1 MKLAE
6 ILDILFTARLPA
18 LTKDQLLALA
28 ATDAGKAF
36 GDDLRA
42 FAAGDRTRHDGLAAV
57 AFSLAPAVKTTLEKL
72 GYQFQIETLIKIAKV
87 EKDRLF
93 AALDAIQSETGSE
106 SGSTRRTAAIS
117 YLSTS
122 GLQRVAGQPATSKN
136 DTPAPYYS
144 FKVYGS
150 AAALCI
156 SEAQTRSNNQHTIQI
171 EGAGLIVSAVQK
183 TFDWQSK
190 IIVQLTVQEAYQ
202 VLALFENKL
211 RSIRFDGHGARHDK
225 SLQIEFQQ
233 SHYFVRLIQKGKPAL
248 ALPVRAVDALPI
260 VSLLYKQL
268 LRNDPHLGI
277 ADVRGMVDRMVAM
290 M

>member
-6 ILDILFTARLPA
+6 ILDILSTARLPA
-18 LTKDQLLALA
+18 LTKDQLLVLA

-42 FAAGDRTRHDGLAAV
+42 FAAGDRTRHDDLAAV
-57 AFSLAPAVKTTLEKL
+57 AFSLAPAVKATLEKL
-72 GYQFQIETLIKIAKV
+72 GYQFQIETLIEIAKV

-93 AALDAIQSETGSE
+93 AALDAIQTESE

-136 DTPAPYYS
+136 DAPAPYYS

-156 SEAQTRSNNQHTIQI
+156 SEARTRSNNQHTIQI

-211 RSIRFDGHGARHDK
+211 RSLRFDGHGARHDK
-225 SLQIEFQQ
+225 SLQIEYQQ

-260 VSLLYKQL
+260 VSLLYRQL

>member
-28 ATDAGKAF
+28 ASDAGKAF

-42 FAAGDRTRHDGLAAV
+42 FAAGDRTRHDDLAAV

-87 EKDRLF
+87 EKDRFF
-93 AALDAIQSETGSE
+93 AALDAIQSETGSA
-106 SGSTRRTAAIS
+106 RRTAAIS
-117 YLSTS
+117 YLSNS
-122 GLQRVAGQPATSKN
+122 GLQRVAGQPAASKN
-136 DTPAPYYS
+136 DAPAPYYS

-156 SEAQTRSNNQHTIQI
+156 SEARTRSNNQHTIQI

-183 TFDWQSK
+183 TFDWQNK

-211 RSIRFDGHGARHDK
+211 RSIKFDGHGARHDK
-225 SLQIEFQQ
+225 SLQIEYQE
-233 SHYFVRLIQKGKPAL
+233 SHYFIRLIQKGKPAL